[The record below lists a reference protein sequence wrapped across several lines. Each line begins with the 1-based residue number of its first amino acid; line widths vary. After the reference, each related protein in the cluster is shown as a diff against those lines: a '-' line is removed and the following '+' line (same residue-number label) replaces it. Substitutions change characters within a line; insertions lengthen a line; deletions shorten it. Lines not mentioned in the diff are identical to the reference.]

1 MKTSRKRIINF
12 PRAIDYNLIVN
23 FTRICVSFETYYI
36 TYVPIEKKRRRRW
49 REKKMNHK
57 TCFVSI
63 DVTIIRVQVVKI
75 NEAPASCEYILHFK
89 RY

>member
-36 TYVPIEKKRRRRW
+36 TYVPIEKKKEEGDG
-49 REKKMNHK
+49 EKKK
-57 TCFVSI
+57 
-63 DVTIIRVQVVKI
+63 
-75 NEAPASCEYILHFK
+75 
-89 RY
+89 

>member
-36 TYVPIEKKRRRRW
+36 TYVPIEKK
-49 REKKMNHK
+49 KKKEMERK
-57 TCFVSI
+57 
-63 DVTIIRVQVVKI
+63 K
-75 NEAPASCEYILHFK
+75 NES
-89 RY
+89 